1 MDERAIAL
9 GALQVLVP
17 SLDVSRVAADDPFL
31 AVASIEDLLHA
42 LVARG
47 AFKLVQK
54 LLRTTLACGN
64 GKGGRAVSSL
74 MRPDVIP
81 SSALRIPM
89 DVHPRSFV
97 PWLCDVVIPSV
108 AVGSKLLRQIH
119 SWTVNAADYY
129 DESNNDHGIDAS
141 IMLLLVR
148 EDYCFSTETDGPDRS
163 VYQNVH
169 ESMRI

>member
-1 MDERAIAL
+1 LDERATAL
-9 GALQVLVP
+9 GALQIVVP

-42 LVARG
+42 LVASG

-54 LLRTTLACGN
+54 LLRTTLAYGYDTR
-64 GKGGRAVSSL
+64 GSVVSSL

-81 SSALRIPM
+81 STALRIPM
-89 DVHPRSFV
+89 DVHPRSFI

-129 DESNNDHGIDAS
+129 DESNDDIVDGIDAS

-148 EDYCFSTETDGPDRS
+148 EDYCFS
-163 VYQNVH
+163 
-169 ESMRI
+169 I